1 MSHILLTGG
10 TGFLGG
16 YLVKELLAQG
26 HQVHALVRDPAKC
39 PEGCQVLQG
48 DVTQGM
54 LGIDHGFEELWN
66 AAGVIDLSKKA
77 KEATFAANTGGVRNV
92 IDYALTHGVKRIVHI
107 STAYAEAQ
115 RNPYEVSKWWGDR
128 YLEEIGTANKLRPVL
143 PVVVLKPSILV
154 AEWES
159 GAIADGKP
167 GAFYEFVRRLLKVHA
182 KLERMRKAVEGKLHL
197 HPWDFHFCIRGDPE
211 ATLNLIPVDI
221 AAREMIRAAEKHEAG
236 TFYITNPE
244 PPKLADLA
252 EWVGEVVRLQLRF
265 DMNAVPYPL
274 EMVFNKVIEDFA
286 PYLKGEPVW
295 QSALDFPVPVDRY
308 YIRRTLAYLMGKS
321 TTP

>member
-1 MSHILLTGG
+1 MTHILLTGG

-16 YLVKELLAQG
+16 YLVRELLAQG
-26 HQVHALVRDPAKC
+26 YCIHALVRDPSKC
-39 PEGCQVLQG
+39 PEGCQALQG

-54 LGIDHGFEELWN
+54 LGIDQVGFEELWN
-66 AAGVIDLSKKA
+66 VAGATDLSKKA
-77 KEATFAANTGGVRNV
+77 REATLAVNTGGVRNV

-107 STAYAEAQ
+107 STAYADSQ

-128 YLEEIGTANKLRPVL
+128 YLEEISIANKLRPVL

-159 GAIADGKP
+159 GAIADGKL
-167 GAFYEFVRRLLKVHA
+167 GAFYEFVRRLLRVHA
-182 KLERMRKAVEGKLHL
+182 KLERMRKAVEGRLHL
-197 HPWDFHFCIRGDPE
+197 HPWDFRFRIRGDPE

-221 AAREMIRAAEKHEAG
+221 AAREMVRTAEKHETG

-252 EWVGEVVRLQLRF
+252 EWVGEVVRLQLSF
-265 DMNAVPYPL
+265 DMNAVLYPL
-274 EMVFNKVIEDFA
+274 ELAFNKVIEDFA

-308 YIRRTLAYLMGKS
+308 YIRRTLAYLLGNEK
-321 TTP
+321 